1 MPRMPFA
8 LAAVALLAAC
18 GSDNREAGGV
28 TPAEAEALD
37 QAAEMLESERLP
49 VEAIPPPVVPP
60 QPAGERSP
68 PPAQTPGG

>member
-37 QAAEMLESERLP
+37 QAAELF
-49 VEAIPPPVVPP
+49 EAVLA
-60 QPAGERSP
+60 AGISH
-68 PPAQTPGG
+68 GS